1 MLSAAEIARG
11 VQGAVAFLW
20 RDPRATTYFDN
31 TTEACLRSFR
41 VMVLVAPL
49 QIILLLIRYSGVT
62 TAADEM
68 EIFVVE
74 TISYVVEWLL
84 FPVIFHEIARRQ
96 GWLDRYARYIG
107 ALNWIN
113 LPGMLLAVVLV
124 PLAQLA
130 PAAIGDLVHV
140 VLQALVSRH
149 HATGAGCRLAALDHA
164 ADRELGAARLHF
176 IPRRSLSRHR
186 CCCRHLD
193 RIALPSGTGLA
204 AAPSGRPV
212 CDRRRPTPPRRRA
225 ATTDHAPPA

>member
-49 QIILLLIRYSGVT
+49 QVILLLIRYSGVT

-140 VLQALVSRH
+140 VLQALFFYWFLVTTRQVL
-149 HATGAGCRLAALDHA
+149 GAGWPLSIMLLIVSWVPLAFISFLVA
-164 ADRELGAARLHF
+164 RYLG
-176 IPRRSLSRHR
+176 I
-186 CCCRHLD
+186 
-193 RIALPSGTGLA
+193 A
-204 AAPSGRPV
+204 AAV
-212 CDRRRPTPPRRRA
+212 VT
-225 ATTDHAPPA
+225 